1 MIKKTT
7 KNRAKSGKGEP
18 SNRNHSRRAIN
29 ADSDYDLDVGDD
41 NLSGTNSFLTN
52 AIFSF

>member
-29 ADSDYDLDVGDD
+29 ADSDYDLDVDDD
-41 NLSGTNSFLTN
+41 NMSDTNSFSTN
-52 AIFSF
+52 AIFF